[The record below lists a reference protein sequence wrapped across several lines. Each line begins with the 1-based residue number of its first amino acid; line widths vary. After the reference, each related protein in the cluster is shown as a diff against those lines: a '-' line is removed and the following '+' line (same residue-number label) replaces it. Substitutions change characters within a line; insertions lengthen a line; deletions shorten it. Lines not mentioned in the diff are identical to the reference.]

1 MERFKGLEEA
11 EVPDSPVRSADELM
25 KGYTGERGTRF
36 KKGGKVGKVMGEF
49 KSGALKSSSGQNVTN
64 RKQAMAIAMSEAG
77 KSKMK
82 KFAEGGNVEKMA
94 GGGMFGTKAA
104 AAGAA
109 RGYGA
114 AKAAMDSMRGAGT
127 GLGNIGNAA
136 MGALRG
142 MGGGN
147 PTLAGMY
154 GAAKGGTGLGNIGNA
169 VMAAKGAFGMKK
181 GGKVPKAMASSA
193 GEDASYVKKEMAFM
207 QKKGAPKSML
217 KHEKSE
223 MDAGGMKKMAKGGGI
238 EKKGYGAVQKF
249 AKGGSIDGCAVRGK
263 TRAKGRK

>member
-1 MERFKGLEEA
+1 
-11 EVPDSPVRSADELM
+11 
-25 KGYTGERGTRF
+25 
-36 KKGGKVGKVMGEF
+36 
-49 KSGALKSSSGQNVTN
+49 
-64 RKQAMAIAMSEAG
+64 MAIAMSEAG

-82 KFAEGGNVEKMA
+82 KFAEGGNVKKMA

-127 GLGNIGNAA
+127 GLGNIGNA
-136 MGALRG
+136 
-142 MGGGN
+142 
-147 PTLAGMY
+147 
-154 GAAKGGTGLGNIGNA
+154 

-193 GEDASYVKKEMAFM
+193 GENAAYVKKEMAFM
-207 QKKGAPKSML
+207 QKKGAPKSMM

-223 MDAGGMKKMAKGGGI
+223 MNAGGMRKMAKGGGI
-238 EKKGYGAVQKF
+238 EKKGSSPVQKF
-249 AKGGSIDGCAVRGK
+249 AKGGSIDGCAQRGK